1 MKEFNILKKIVFFS
15 ICICCFDHTKN
26 GLYDANAD
34 RVRYFQK
41 KSINFKNNRLLECA
55 SSNEFISNIE
65 YYNGEN
71 YFDDEE
77 IEYYLTNNGS
87 NKRNHQYNNVSHDL
101 KGINGEM
108 TILIDESMDSLACIP
123 KQKYSIRSDE
133 LTLQKIPNNSVNKKK
148 SKSALSKNKNHTSL
162 KTSNNFLSIDD
173 NHFER
178 EYNRIT
184 SKVRYR
190 KLEDDNIY
198 TKILKR
204 VFKYLGLNPYSIL

>member
-1 MKEFNILKKIVFFS
+1 
-15 ICICCFDHTKN
+15 
-26 GLYDANAD
+26 
-34 RVRYFQK
+34 
-41 KSINFKNNRLLECA
+41 
-55 SSNEFISNIE
+55 
-65 YYNGEN
+65 
-71 YFDDEE
+71 
-77 IEYYLTNNGS
+77 
-87 NKRNHQYNNVSHDL
+87 
-101 KGINGEM
+101 M